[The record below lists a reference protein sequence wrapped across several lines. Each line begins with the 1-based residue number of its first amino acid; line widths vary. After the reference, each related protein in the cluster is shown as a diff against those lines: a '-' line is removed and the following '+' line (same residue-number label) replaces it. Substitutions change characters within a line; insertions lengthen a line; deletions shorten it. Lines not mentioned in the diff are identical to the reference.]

1 MLTRHIFEILFQHK
15 NCQPNG
21 NKHLYQ
27 IYIQHQQTLFLYLH
41 LRSTD
46 LYKGQKT
53 IQQDVETDSNIY
65 DINAKMQQHHK
76 GTACDN
82 YK

>member
-1 MLTRHIFEILFQHK
+1 MLTRHTFEILFQHK
-15 NCQPNG
+15 TCQPNG

-27 IYIQHQQTLFLYLH
+27 IYIQHQQTLYLYLH
-41 LRSTD
+41 SSD

-53 IQQDVETDSNIY
+53 TQQDVETDSNIY
-65 DINAKMQQHHK
+65 DIKAQLQQHHK
-76 GTACDN
+76 GTACEN